1 MRNKA
6 IYDKSACE
14 ICGKSISENGFGY
27 TSHMR
32 KHVRNG
38 EARESRDNISGQWR
52 TVFKAKQP
60 ASVAVKR
67 REGYT
72 D

>member
-6 IYDKSACE
+6 IYDKSKCS
-14 ICGKSISENGFGY
+14 ICRQLISENGFGY

-38 EARESRDNISGQWR
+38 EATESRDNLSGRWQTIFR
-52 TVFKAKQP
+52 PKQ
-60 ASVAVKR
+60 K
-67 REGYT
+67 
-72 D
+72 